1 MTRATRRN
9 HALACCALLLA
20 CGGAADETV
29 QDQVPPAETTA
40 AEPPSPLAAFAGP
53 ARPFPA
59 TDMARIPLILSADG
73 RVRLAVY
80 DAAGRKVR
88 SLMDESLHRGTHWA
102 IWDGRNEAGVTAA
115 NGVYFV
121 RLSGP
126 RGEVATTRVALV
138 R

>member
-1 MTRATRRN
+1 MRLIVFLLF
-9 HALACCALLLA
+9 ALAA
-20 CGGAADETV
+20 
-29 QDQVPPAETTA
+29 TA
-40 AEPPSPLAAFAGP
+40 AFGEESVKEDMKEAGE
-53 ARPFPA
+53 AVGDGFKEGYDKTKDA
-59 TDMARIPLILSADG
+59 TVHTYDKAKDATVHG
-73 RVRLAVY
+73 VGTAVEKTGEGL